1 MLNYILAILILVA
14 LGLVA
19 IAPCMLSSELSQ
31 REERR
36 RNDVKAVAED
46 IQSEQNTGV

>member
-31 REERR
+31 REEEEIKRR
-36 RNDVKAVAED
+36 ET
-46 IQSEQNTGV
+46 IEE